1 MSGVWEV
8 TLHEEVEAWFL
19 ELCRDDPISAMLIEE
34 AIDLLAAEG
43 PSLGRPLVDRLK
55 GSKYHNMK
63 ELRPGSAGRT
73 EVRLIFAFD
82 PRREAIVLLG
92 GDKAGNWQSWY
103 RTAIP
108 IADRRYGEHLL
119 ALDEEN

>member
-1 MSGVWEV
+1 MMDGVWEV
-8 TLHEEVEAWFL
+8 SLHKEVEAWFL

-34 AIDLLAAEG
+34 AIV
-43 PSLGRPLVDRLK
+43 LV
-55 GSKYHNMK
+55 
-63 ELRPGSAGRT
+63 
-73 EVRLIFAFD
+73 
-82 PRREAIVLLG
+82 G

-108 IADRRYGEHLL
+108 IADRRYGEHLD